1 MTIIVVL
8 TTALAV
14 ISNDCFIASSFSKPL
29 FILNLYELKICIES
43 STIKPKTIAKIN
55 ALDKLK

>member
-14 ISNDCFIASSFSKPL
+14 ISNDWFIASSFSKPL

-43 STIKPKTIAKIN
+43 STINPKTIAKIN